1 MDQNFL
7 PWEILGPI
15 EYLKV
20 ALKIAALKIAGF
32 SIFGLFWDLH
42 PKIKVVDQ
50 HSLFLG
56 YDRPSLK
63 RGYFTCYFSHWKT
76 KYIYWNLYFHLT
88 LQPVRWRKSGCMP
101 WLKILS
107 FIHNVSVDES
117 KGFSRYVWFFN
128 VKSNK

>member
-1 MDQNFL
+1 M
-7 PWEILGPI
+7 GPI

-50 HSLFLG
+50 YSSFLG

-63 RGYFTCYFSHWKT
+63 MGYFLC
-76 KYIYWNLYFHLT
+76 
-88 LQPVRWRKSGCMP
+88 
-101 WLKILS
+101 S
-107 FIHNVSVDES
+107 FWH
-117 KGFSRYVWFFN
+117 
-128 VKSNK
+128 